1 MSLSAA
7 MAKHPKAFNRLYVSM
22 VRVGEVG
29 GFLDQVLVKVAESFD
44 KEVAMRAVQRIRRR
58 LQGE

>member
-7 MAKHPKAFNRLYVSM
+7 MAKHPKALNRLHVSM
-22 VRVGEVG
+22 VRAGEVG
-29 GFLDQVLVKVAESFD
+29 GFLDQVLVKVAEDFE